1 MKTNLYILTSL
12 LFSISLL
19 LNGQSN
25 KNFDKYGQSFDIAG
39 INNYKV
45 EKESLLNNLKDDTKL
60 EGQILST
67 CPMKGC
73 WMKMSVERD
82 TILVRFKDYGF
93 FVPKYGAEGKSAIIN
108 GKLSVDTLSVAQ
120 LRHYAED
127 AGKSKEDVSKIVKPE
142 ITISFLADGVVID
155 K

>member
-1 MKTNLYILTSL
+1 MKTKLYILTSL

-19 LNGQSN
+19 SNGQSN
-25 KNFDKYGQSFDIAG
+25 KNFDSYGESFDIAG

-45 EKESLLNNLKDDTKL
+45 EKESLLNNPQDDTKL
-60 EGQILST
+60 EGRILST

-93 FVPKYGAEGKSAIIN
+93 FVPKSGAEGKSAIIN
-108 GKLSVDTLSVAQ
+108 GKLSVDTLSVA
-120 LRHYAED
+120 LHSAKYHLKKLI
-127 AGKSKEDVSKIVKPE
+127 GK
-142 ITISFLADGVVID
+142 
-155 K
+155 